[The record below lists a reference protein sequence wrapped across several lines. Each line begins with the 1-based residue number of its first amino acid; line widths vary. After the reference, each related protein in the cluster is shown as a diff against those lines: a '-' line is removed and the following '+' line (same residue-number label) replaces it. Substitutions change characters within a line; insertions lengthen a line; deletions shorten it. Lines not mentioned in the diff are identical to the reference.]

1 MKKHSN
7 SPKKSESRSKRAKLR
22 GPVQQDT
29 KEVLAEL
36 VGKLR
41 EKLDPKVGAASA
53 GGFWYLPQELL
64 KSGSR

>member
-1 MKKHSN
+1 
-7 SPKKSESRSKRAKLR
+7 
-22 GPVQQDT
+22 VQQDT

-36 VGKLR
+36 VGKRR
-41 EKLDPKVGAASA
+41 EKLDPKVGGASA